1 MSLNIRTVKAIPL
14 WMPGSKFKHQAFHV
28 KTLVRR
34 TLDTPYEMVKRAMVR
49 SRRVFLVVIS
59 ATKWMWQMAGTAAP
73 SLAATLVEE
82 ALAEGTLTAEH
93 EEDIK
98 GAAGVVY
105 AGECPPFDVTTFAC

>member
-1 MSLNIRTVKAIPL
+1 MLRLLCAARWTRPTRWLSAP
-14 WMPGSKFKHQAFHV
+14 WYDPEGF
-28 KTLVRR
+28 
-34 TLDTPYEMVKRAMVR
+34 
-49 SRRVFLVVIS
+49 FLVVIS
-59 ATKWMWQMAGTAAP
+59 ATKWMRQMAGTAAP

-105 AGECPPFDVTTFAC
+105 AGECPPFDMTTFAC